1 MVNCGERVASF
12 SIEGSQTGDCL
23 VRAGILSCKR
33 GRTFEL
39 WKRAFQKMRLSGIR
53 TPHHEIQT
61 GTVTVVSIH
70 GNRYQEKNGRFN

>member
-12 SIEGSQTGDCL
+12 SIEGCQTGRL
-23 VRAGILSCKR
+23 FAFLFLSVLSGLR

-39 WKRAFQKMRLSGIR
+39 WKRAFQKMKLTGMR
-53 TPHHEIQT
+53 TPHHPFGNLQ

-70 GNRYQEKNGRFN
+70 GNRYKGKR